1 VNDYLREASGADV
14 SAKDFRTWAGT
25 VHAARLLADAEMPS
39 AADRKK
45 AIVET
50 VAAVARELRNTPAV
64 CRKCYIHPL
73 VFEAFQSGVTL
84 ATLQATDRRGGGS
97 GLERA
102 VVRLLSNAGKSGRRR
117 RRVDRPAERDVA

>member
-1 VNDYLREASGADV
+1 VNDYLREATGADV

-25 VHAARLLADAEMPS
+25 VHAARLLANAELPA

-73 VFEAFQSGVTL
+73 VFEAFQGGVTL
-84 ATLQATDRRGGGS
+84 ATLRATHQRGGLR

-102 VVRLLSNAGKSGRRR
+102 VVRLLSNAGASERRGRL
-117 RRVDRPAERDVA
+117 DRPVERDVA